1 MAKRAGRVGFGS
13 GQSGLQVKRV
23 AGQNMSFL
31 NGLIG
36 SRASRVKQV
45 FFFFFGNICNL
56 SIVYVFL
63 NCDKILTSDI
73 VTIYQLPLN
82 T

>member
-1 MAKRAGRVGFGS
+1 MRVG
-13 GQSGLQVKRV
+13 SGLQVKRV

-45 FFFFFGNICNL
+45 FFFFLEINVICQLFMISLTVIRFSLVILL
-56 SIVYVFL
+56 SITTKYLIPKFDATLVPAF
-63 NCDKILTSDI
+63 
-73 VTIYQLPLN
+73 
-82 T
+82 